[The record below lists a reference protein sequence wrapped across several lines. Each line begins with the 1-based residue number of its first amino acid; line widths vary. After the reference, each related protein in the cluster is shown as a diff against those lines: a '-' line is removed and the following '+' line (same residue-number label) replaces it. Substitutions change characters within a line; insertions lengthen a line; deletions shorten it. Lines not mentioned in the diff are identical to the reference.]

1 MRIYCDSFEFE
12 TTARF
17 SSSTHGSIMDAIGWA
32 LEDLDEYRAAGAP
45 LKVERVIGRI
55 EGYLWVLNDAGAI
68 TDAAH
73 DAAVYDIDSARIA
86 EGGTK

>member
-1 MRIYCDSFEFE
+1 
-12 TTARF
+12 
-17 SSSTHGSIMDAIGWA
+17 MDAIGWA